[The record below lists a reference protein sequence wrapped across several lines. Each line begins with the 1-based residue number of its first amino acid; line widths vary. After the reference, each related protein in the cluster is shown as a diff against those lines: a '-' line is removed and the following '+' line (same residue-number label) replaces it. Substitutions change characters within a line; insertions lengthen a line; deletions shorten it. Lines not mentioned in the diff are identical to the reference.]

1 MIYLDTSVVL
11 AHLFAEDEAP
21 PADLWEESLVTS
33 RLLEYETWTRIHS
46 SGLKKSHGEL
56 VRGLLARLAI
66 LEMSP
71 PVLVRAVDPFPL
83 PVRTLDAIHLAS
95 ADFLRGHGQEI
106 VVATYDKRVRAAAEK
121 MNFEIYSLG
130 NR

>member
-33 RLLEYETWTRIHS
+33 RLLEYETWTRVHS

-66 LEMSP
+66 LEVAP
-71 PVLVRAVDPFPL
+71 PVLVRALEPYPL

-95 ADFLRGHGQEI
+95 ADFLRGQGQEI
-106 VVATYDKRVRAAAEK
+106 VVATYDRRMLAAAEK
-121 MNFEIYSLG
+121 MRFETYPLG
-130 NR
+130 SS